1 MKSFIFWRITFDF
14 IQADIVPIYGA
25 RDKWN
30 GLGIILDS
38 FDNNSKGDNPI
49 IMMHVN
55 DGTKNY
61 NHNEVISCC
70 PFRFFY

>member
-1 MKSFIFWRITFDF
+1 M
-14 IQADIVPIYGA
+14 PIYGA

-70 PFRFFY
+70 PFRFFYKQN